1 MDTKTE
7 QIARLYLERVN
18 NQFHTSGPILFG
30 SQARSDANTQSDADL
45 AILLKGKPG
54 RRLEVALTMADMAFD
69 VMLQTGLMIDA
80 LPLWEEE
87 WLHPETFKN
96 PALLENI
103 RRDGIW
109 L

>member
-1 MDTKTE
+1 MNTKTK
-7 QIARLYLERVN
+7 QTTKLFLELVN
-18 NQFHTSGPILFG
+18 KQFDTAGAILFG
-30 SQARSDANTQSDADL
+30 SQARIDANTQSDADL
-45 AILLKGKPG
+45 VILLKGKPG
-54 RRLEVALTMADMAFD
+54 RRVDVALTMADMAFD
-69 VMLQTGLMIDA
+69 VMLKTGLMIDA